1 MAGQLLSAVNE
12 TPVLLPGSEFTW
24 IGEVVPL
31 TAYEGPDADVAR
43 AGVERGLT
51 FGIVTSID
59 GLLCL
64 TRDARNPEH
73 YELVAGLSGK
83 QAEIFGLIAE
93 DDGLDV
99 VQVTLCR
106 SSPP

>member
-1 MAGQLLSAVNE
+1 M
-12 TPVLLPGSEFTW
+12 
-24 IGEVVPL
+24 
-31 TAYEGPDADVAR
+31 
-43 AGVERGLT
+43 
-51 FGIVTSID
+51 TSID

-83 QAEIFGLIAE
+83 QAEIFGLITE

>member
-1 MAGQLLSAVNE
+1 MASCVSPVMPE
-12 TPVLLPGSEFTW
+12 T
-24 IGEVVPL
+24 
-31 TAYEGPDADVAR
+31 
-43 AGVERGLT
+43 
-51 FGIVTSID
+51 
-59 GLLCL
+59 
-64 TRDARNPEH
+64 PEH
-73 YELVAGLSGK
+73 YELVGGLSGK